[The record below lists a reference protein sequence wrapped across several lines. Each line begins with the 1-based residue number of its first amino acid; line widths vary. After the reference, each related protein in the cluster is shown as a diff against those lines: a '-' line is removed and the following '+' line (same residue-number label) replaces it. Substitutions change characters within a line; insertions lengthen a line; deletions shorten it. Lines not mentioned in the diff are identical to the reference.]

1 MSLQTW
7 KNEFYPIPADKCR
20 KKDAVVHSLRK
31 WIGFRQENLARH
43 GIATDDIEYAHLD
56 GGKSCALCF
65 FYRNTKEECGNCP
78 LFVARGGWECFL
90 YSSRYD
96 IGLISCYASYT
107 RHGNP
112 EPMIAFLEKAL
123 AE

>member
-31 WIGFRQENLARH
+31 WIGFRPENLARH
-43 GIATDDIEYAHLD
+43 EMGVLDIMGRGPLGAD
-56 GGKSCALCF
+56 GCALCHKF
-65 FYRNTKEECGNCP
+65 EFGDCELCP
-78 LFVARGGWECFL
+78 LALARDGVPCNDANDEYGEDSESPYSHFL
-90 YSSRYD
+90 D
-96 IGLISCYASYT
+96 NGD
-107 RHGNP
+107 P

-123 AE
+123 AETI